1 MYANCSQACTVACSC
16 TACFSCRVTF
26 PQGSES
32 PEITDITYKSKECCT
47 GSKASLQAVSA
58 KVFASENGCVLAVA
72 FKEVPQLG
80 ISQWKFPA
88 NISHRQ
94 YWSTEPHFII
104 LLTLLPG
111 NIKIAYTV
119 TKEMRKE
126 NPNRWLLHFVK
137 TISKLDLSASA
148 SRYIEKVQDDLQTL

>member
-1 MYANCSQACTVACSC
+1 MQGCLFMRCSLFMQGNL
-16 TACFSCRVTF
+16 FR
-26 PQGSES
+26 GSEP
-32 PEITDITYKSKECCT
+32 PEITDITYGNKECCT

-58 KVFASENGCVLAVA
+58 KVPASENDCLLADA
-72 FKEVPQLG
+72 FKEVLQLG

-88 NISHRQ
+88 NFSHKQ

-111 NIKIAYTV
+111 NKKIAYTV

-126 NPNRWLLHFVK
+126 NPNLWFLHFVK
-137 TISKLDLSASA
+137 TMSKLCLSTSA
-148 SRYIEKVQDDLQTL
+148 FRYIEKLQDELQTL

>member
-1 MYANCSQACTVACSC
+1 M
-16 TACFSCRVTF
+16 
-26 PQGSES
+26 G
-32 PEITDITYKSKECCT
+32 ITYKNKECCT
-47 GSKASLQAVSA
+47 RSKASLQAVSA
-58 KVFASENGCVLAVA
+58 TVSASEHDCLLAVA

-88 NISHRQ
+88 NISHKL
-94 YWSTEPHFII
+94 YSSTEPHFII

-126 NPNRWLLHFVK
+126 NPNLWFLHFGK
-137 TISKLDLSASA
+137 SKL
-148 SRYIEKVQDDLQTL
+148 